1 MVMCCLETNKGE
13 LRMEMNKLLEDYGCL
28 AFSDDVMKERIPKSI
43 YKAFHE
49 SLDNGEEL
57 SKECATVI
65 ANAMKIWALENG
77 ATHFTHWFM
86 PMTGLTAEKH
96 DAFLE
101 PDGCKAVLEFSG
113 KTLRKGEP
121 DASSFPSGG
130 LRATFEARGYTAWD
144 CTSPAFVKDGS
155 LYIPTLFCSYTG
167 EALDKKTPLLRSC
180 DALSKAACRLLPLL
194 GEKGIT
200 KVTASVGAE
209 QEYFLVDDKYY
220 QERMDLKL
228 TGRTLFGAMA
238 PKGQELEDHY
248 FGSLK
253 RKVSAFMKDLD
264 HELWKYG
271 IPSKTKHNEV
281 APAQHEVACVYSKV
295 NITTDNNHLL
305 MQIMQD
311 IAKKH
316 GLRCL
321 LHEKPFAGVNGSGKH
336 DNWSVI
342 TNTGINLFNPGANP
356 AENKP
361 FIATLACTI
370 KAVDDYADLLRMSI
384 ASAGNDH
391 RLGANEAPPAI
402 ISMFLGEELDA
413 LLAEICE
420 GKKTSKSDAARFA
433 TGVSVVPTFSKD
445 NTDRNRTS
453 PFAFTRNKFEF
464 RAVGSSQSVAGPNT
478 ILNAILADAMEKMA
492 DEIESGKSFEDV
504 VKEFVLAH
512 KRIIFN
518 GDGYSAEWEEEAAKR
533 GLPNNKNTVDALKC
547 LKEEKNLEMLD
558 RLGVYSRVELGSR
571 YEILL
576 ENYIKTI
583 QVEGLTAL
591 KMAKSQIY
599 PAVCDYLSKVSSEVI
614 AAKEAGLDVDFLV
627 DDANAL
633 AKLVKTMKE
642 QMTTLETNIAAAQA
656 SEEEIF
662 EQAVAWR
669 DDVFAMMQALRET
682 VDQLEESI
690 DAEYWPMPTYLD
702 LLFGI

>member
-1 MVMCCLETNKGE
+1 ME
-13 LRMEMNKLLEDYGCL
+13 LNNLVNDYGCL
-28 AFSDDVMKERIPKSI
+28 AFTDDVMKERIPKST

-65 ANAMKIWALENG
+65 ANAMKIWAVENG

-101 PDGCKAVLEFSG
+101 PDGNKAVLEFSG

-144 CTSPAFVKDGS
+144 CTSPAFVKDGT

-180 DALSKAACRLLPLL
+180 DALSQAAVRLLPKL
-194 GEKGIT
+194 GLEGVT
-200 KVTASVGAE
+200 RVTASVGAE

-253 RKVSAFMKDLD
+253 RKVAAFMKDLD
-264 HELWKYG
+264 TELWKYG

-305 MQIMQD
+305 MQLAQD

-342 TNTGINLFNPGANP
+342 TNTGVNLFNPGP
-356 AENKP
+356 KPEENKP
-361 FIATLACTI
+361 FLAALACTI
-370 KAVDDYADLLRMSI
+370 KAVDEYAELLRMSV

-413 LLAEICE
+413 LVEEICS
-420 GKKTSKSDAARFA
+420 GKKVAHGDSGRFD

-453 PFAFTRNKFEF
+453 PFAFTGNKFEF
-464 RAVGSSQSVAGPNT
+464 RAVGSAQSVAGPNT
-478 ILNAILADAMEKMA
+478 ILNAILAQEMNEMSDA
-492 DEIESGKSFEDV
+492 IESGKTADEV
-504 VKEFVLAH
+504 IKEFISEH

-518 GDGYSAEWEEEAAKR
+518 GDGYSAEWEEEAARR

-547 LKEEKNLEMLD
+547 LKEEKYMEMLD
-558 RLGVYSRVELGSR
+558 RIGVYSKVELASR

-576 ENYIKTI
+576 DNYIKTI
-583 QVEGLTAL
+583 QVEALTAL
-591 KMAKSQIY
+591 KMAKTQLY
-599 PAVCDYLSKVSSEVI
+599 PAACDYLAKLSGSVL
-614 AAKEAGLDVDFLV
+614 AAKDAGIECEFMVE
-627 DDANAL
+627 DANNL
-633 AKLVKTMKE
+633 SGLLKTAKEKMN
-642 QMTTLETNIAAAQA
+642 TLEANITKAQN
-656 SEEEIF
+656 SEAEIF
-662 EQAVAWR
+662 EVASMWR
-669 DDVFAMMQALRET
+669 DEVFGTMQSLRET
-682 VDQLEESI
+682 MDAVEEVVDDS
-690 DAEYWPMPTYLD
+690 YWPIPTYVD